1 MSVQPW
7 SRSCHGF
14 EGLAGAVTSIAPSPA
29 LLASVSQ
36 DRFLRLHSTFRP
48 PAEAGHQQEQKG
60 EVLDKVYMKAIPTVV
75 VWDQDEDA
83 THVTS
88 AVDESDSDS
97 EEGAEDDVW
106 DAMEVVEEGDK
117 ESRRRSRKSRAAS

>member
-1 MSVQPW
+1 MCAQPW
-7 SRSCHGF
+7 SRSCHIP
-14 EGLAGAVTSIAPSPA
+14 EGLAGAITSIAPSPA

-36 DRFLRLHSTFRP
+36 DRFLRLHRTILP
-48 PAEAGHQQEQKG
+48 PAEAGQQQEQKG
-60 EVLDKVYMKAIPTVV
+60 DVLDKVYMKAIPTVV

-88 AVDESDSDS
+88 AVDDSDN
-97 EEGAEDDVW
+97 EDGAGDDVW